1 MLLSA
6 TVCAPASAQV
16 RIAAAVAGSAVPRVV
31 VSMPFTAPSFGSLSS
46 PFASA
51 SLAPSAFASPVS
63 APALTM
69 SPAASVAV
77 PISAALP
84 SAAHAVPLAA
94 AVSAVP
100 IGPVAAAALPSLSAA
115 STIERGPSAVAE
127 AASPSA
133 QRSSWERFWSGSA
146 ARSADDGSTPVS
158 AAPGRAAAAAALIA
172 PVAHG
177 ASTVWAHAAPYAEA
191 GAVVAGTFA
200 ANRVA
205 HWALNKF
212 AAGRDI
218 DRHQMAAIRLVT
230 SVLLWTG
237 ATVAALHVG
246 GAPPELTT
254 TVFGAGGTILTLGL
268 RDILGNLIQGVNFLV
283 TRPYTIGA
291 RIQVD
296 DKVGTVSDLSLTG
309 VVLRKDDGAELKI
322 RHAALAAKPVI
333 VFGAYQFPDASLHLG
348 RISVPAKPKFDG
360 VAGAVWSSL
369 NRKFW
374 ISAAALA
381 ALLVVPHFVGFLA
394 AGWAATVVQYALA
407 GATAWTTQ
415 IIAAALGKAVDK
427 LAERNGWRVET
438 RVISRLVAQA
448 AVWAVGGGAALRLV
462 GVSWTMLGASVGLT
476 TLGVGLASNNF
487 FGTVVQGGEVLFAK
501 PFKIGDRLK
510 ISTFDGVVEDM
521 TLYHVVL
528 KLDEG
533 RHALIPYAV
542 VRDALLDV
550 SHPAPP
556 TKEDKK

>member
-1 MLLSA
+1 
-6 TVCAPASAQV
+6 
-16 RIAAAVAGSAVPRVV
+16 
-31 VSMPFTAPSFGSLSS
+31 
-46 PFASA
+46 
-51 SLAPSAFASPVS
+51 
-63 APALTM
+63 
-69 SPAASVAV
+69 
-77 PISAALP
+77 
-84 SAAHAVPLAA
+84 
-94 AVSAVP
+94 
-100 IGPVAAAALPSLSAA
+100 
-115 STIERGPSAVAE
+115 VAE